1 MVFNPYKKAAAKPPA
16 SVAPPLQ
23 SRPPPGLKRAAV
35 IPARTPA
42 AKNAGR
48 DANAVNAAVTTT
60 STARTP
66 AAPSAPS
73 AKGGAS
79 AVKKT
84 PGAFRGD
91 PSAAPLKAGG
101 KVTPTPSKGLP
112 SDKVHPPARSKP
124 AAGSK
129 PRQPPPAKRR
139 PVSLKG
145 QLKSQIAELQRQK
158 RQFIQR
164 KEEERQRRI
173 REREEER
180 LRRVREAELRRL
192 AAERARKRAAEDR

>member
-48 DANAVNAAVTTT
+48 DANAAVTITT
-60 STARTP
+60 AATASKTP
-66 AAPSAPS
+66 ASAPP

-84 PGAFRGD
+84 PGASRGD
-91 PSAAPLKAGG
+91 PSAALKAGG
-101 KVTPTPSKGLP
+101 K
-112 SDKVHPPARSKP
+112 
-124 AAGSK
+124 
-129 PRQPPPAKRR
+129 
-139 PVSLKG
+139 
-145 QLKSQIAELQRQK
+145 
-158 RQFIQR
+158 
-164 KEEERQRRI
+164 
-173 REREEER
+173 
-180 LRRVREAELRRL
+180 
-192 AAERARKRAAEDR
+192 